1 MQHVDG
7 RARVGESA
15 MYRLGR
21 GVEEAGE
28 RAELA
33 VGHFV
38 AGEDAPREH
47 GGVDDRE
54 RRPGH
59 VERRA
64 RVAQEAH
71 VERCVVGHEHAAT
84 GELEEGR
91 QHRLDARRH
100 RHHGV
105 GDAGEHADERRDR
118 HTRVDQGLELAEN
131 LAGAHL
137 HRADLGDRVRS
148 RGASGGLQVD
158 DGERGVAQGLVELV
172 EALLEE
178 HPHRCG
184 THDADVR
191 RGV

>member
-1 MQHVDG
+1 MPP
-7 RARVGESA
+7 
-15 MYRLGR
+15 
-21 GVEEAGE
+21 AGE

-84 GELEEGR
+84 GESSGVSIR
-91 QHRLDARRH
+91 N
-100 RHHGV
+100 V
-105 GDAGEHADERRDR
+105 GDDWAHVLRSDFVYGKYRKQTRDVIACGMHGFPPYDRMGRVTLWKNRR
-118 HTRVDQGLELAEN
+118 
-131 LAGAHL
+131 AHK
-137 HRADLGDRVRS
+137 
-148 RGASGGLQVD
+148 
-158 DGERGVAQGLVELV
+158 
-172 EALLEE
+172 
-178 HPHRCG
+178 
-184 THDADVR
+184 
-191 RGV
+191 